1 MFMLFNFILSIILV
15 PLFTLGWKSR
25 QNRFGAF
32 CVSVIGFT
40 PFLGVPIT
48 WFLLKKILQEKQ
60 L

>member
-1 MFMLFNFILSIILV
+1 MFMFINFILSIVLV

-32 CVSVIGFT
+32 CISVLGFT
-40 PFLGVPIT
+40 PFLGVPVT
-48 WFLLKKILQEKQ
+48 WFLLKKVFQFKQ